1 MMNKPS
7 TWEKEV
13 AQRERTQ
20 WRRAIYASPIPVEAM
35 VKLDA
40 LMDYLHER
48 TDFFYAPASTKYHAA
63 YPGGLSEHSRLLTG
77 VLLQLTLAK
86 VCRDWQRA
94 ESPIIIGMLHDL
106 TKTECYIKAEDYS
119 DQHPC
124 YIYNPDRIKL
134 SEIHGEDSL
143 LWAEK
148 LTKLTEEEAA
158 CIRWHMGAYETDA
171 WAGFDQAIRQFPNV
185 LWTHAADMMASKVL
199 EKTNAE

>member
-20 WRRAIYASPIPVEAM
+20 WRRAIYACPISVEAM

-63 YPGGLSEHSRLLTG
+63 YPGGLSEHSRFLIG
-77 VLLQLTLAK
+77 VLLQLTLTK
-86 VCRDWQRA
+86 TCRDWQRA

-106 TKTECYIKAEDYS
+106 TKTECYIKTEDYS

-124 YIYNPDRIKL
+124 YTYNPDRIKL

-171 WAGFDQAIRQFPNV
+171 WDGFDQAIRQFPNV
-185 LWTHAADMMASKVL
+185 LWTHTADMMASKVL

>member
-1 MMNKPS
+1 MNKPS
-7 TWEKEV
+7 TWEEET

-20 WRRAIYASPIPVEAM
+20 WRKAIYASPISVEAV

-40 LMDYLHER
+40 LMDYLYEK

-63 YPGGLSEHSRLLTG
+63 YPGGLSEHSRLLIG
-77 VLLQLTLAK
+77 VLMQLTSAK
-86 VCRDWQRA
+86 ACHEWQRV
-94 ESPIIIGMLHDL
+94 ESPIIIGMLHDI
-106 TKTECYIKAEDYS
+106 TKTGRYVATEDCS
-119 DQHPC
+119 GQHPC
-124 YIYNPDRIKL
+124 YIYNTDRVEL

-143 LWAEK
+143 LKAQK
-148 LTKLTEEEAA
+148 LIDLTEEEAA

-171 WAGFDQAIRQFPNV
+171 WDRVDQAIRKFPNV